1 MYFFLAPFS
10 CEENGFPELPNI
22 YDVGAE
28 NPDPEQHTAEPME
41 DVRAADPVVTQV
53 ATPITGDGT
62 TTDEVADPP
71 PGSGK
76 PDAAAEAIEQ
86 PPADGDKTM
95 EEVLAA
101 EPEATQVTPPTGD
114 GATEE
119 VADPPSKSGEM
130 SAMHNC
136 NAAFLYLDIYMA
148 FLTTTERLYFVYL
161 LRCCRSSRALWNGT
175 ARYPICDVERLYS
188 REQI

>member
-1 MYFFLAPFS
+1 MYFFFAPFS

-22 YDVGAE
+22 YDVGAK
-28 NPDPEQHTAEPME
+28 NPDPAL
-41 DVRAADPVVTQV
+41 
-53 ATPITGDGT
+53 GD
-62 TTDEVADPP
+62 
-71 PGSGK
+71 
-76 PDAAAEAIEQ
+76 
-86 PPADGDKTM
+86 DGDKTM

-161 LRCCRSSRALWNGT
+161 LRCCRSSRTLWDGT
-175 ARYPICDVERLYS
+175 TRYPICDVERLYS